1 MLTYA
6 LFFGVPMLLAM
17 WAQFKVK
24 STFNKFAQV
33 PTRGGMTGAEV
44 ARAVLDEAGLYNVK
58 VEPTNG
64 FLSDHYDP
72 RGKVLRLSEATYN
85 ERSVSAA
92 GVAAHEAGHALQDK
106 EKYTPL
112 VWRSAMVPAVQFG
125 SMLGP
130 IAIMAGLAINITG
143 LAWVGVILFAAASVF
158 SLVTLPVEFD
168 ASNRAKAMLAKM
180 NLVTTQEGEGVDK
193 VLDAAALT
201 YVAAAVASVA
211 QLLYYVL
218 MLTGRRD

>member
-1 MLTYA
+1 MLLYA
-6 LFFGVPMLLAM
+6 LFFGVPMLLAL

-33 PTRGGMTGAEV
+33 PIRGGMTGAEV
-44 ARAVLDEAGLYNVK
+44 ARAVLDAAGLYHVK

-106 EKYTPL
+106 EQYTPL

-143 LAWVGVILFAAASVF
+143 LAWLGIVLFAAASVF

-218 MLTGRRD
+218 LLTGRRD

>member
-33 PTRGGMTGAEV
+33 PTRSGMTGAEV

-72 RGKVLRLSEATYN
+72 RGKVLRLSEATFN

>member
-130 IAIMAGLAINITG
+130 IAIMAGLMINITG
-143 LAWVGVILFAAASVF
+143 LAWLGVILFAAASVF

-168 ASNRAKAMLAKM
+168 ASNRAKVMLAKM

>member
-1 MLTYA
+1 MLLYA
-6 LFFGVPMLLAM
+6 LFFGAPMLLAL

-24 STFNKFAQV
+24 STFNKFAKV

-44 ARAVLDEAGLYNVK
+44 ARAVLDAAGLYNVK

-106 EKYTPL
+106 EQYTPL

-143 LAWVGVILFAAASVF
+143 LAWLGIVLFAAASVF

-180 NLVTTQEGEGVDK
+180 NIVTTQEGEGVDK

-218 MLTGRRD
+218 LLTGRRD